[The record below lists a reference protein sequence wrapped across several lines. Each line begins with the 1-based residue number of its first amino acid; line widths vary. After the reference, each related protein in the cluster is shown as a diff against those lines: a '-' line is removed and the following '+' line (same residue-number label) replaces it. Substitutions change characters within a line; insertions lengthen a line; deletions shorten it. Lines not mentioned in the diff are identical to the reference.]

1 MPMGRSKRP
10 SRKYGRTLS
19 GAQRS
24 TQFCGEASAT
34 GTDVEVGVSVAL
46 FMIPRGFVRPDPSL
60 DGSWAKGNREMGDP
74 EHWRGE

>member
-10 SRKYGRTLS
+10 SRKYGRKLS

-34 GTDVEVGVSVAL
+34 GTDGRGGVSVAL
-46 FMIPRGFVRPDPSL
+46 FMIPRGVVRPDSSL
-60 DGSWAKGNREMGDP
+60 DGSRVNGNREMGDP
-74 EHWRGE
+74 EHLRGE